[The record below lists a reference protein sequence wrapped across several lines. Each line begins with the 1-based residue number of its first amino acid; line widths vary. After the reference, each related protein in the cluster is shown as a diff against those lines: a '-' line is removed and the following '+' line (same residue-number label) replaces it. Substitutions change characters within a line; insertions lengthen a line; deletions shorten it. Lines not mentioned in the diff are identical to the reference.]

1 MNQRDAAKAGLEL
14 RRAWRRL
21 FLDDEGNLTHDGR
34 LVLMDIE
41 AECGR
46 TSAGISEDNEGRI
59 DPYRLAV
66 NAGKGAVF
74 ITIKRR
80 LFEPLD
86 KYLRATED

>member
-1 MNQRDAAKAGLEL
+1 MNRQEAAKAGIEL
-14 RRAWRRL
+14 RRAWRRI
-21 FLDDEGNLTHDGR
+21 FLDDEGNLTPDGR

-46 TSAGISEDNEGRI
+46 TSSGIARDKEGRI
-59 DPYRLAV
+59 DPYELAL

-80 LFEPLD
+80 LFEPLE
-86 KYLRATED
+86 KLIKAAED